1 MEPSIFRYILRHS
14 LRGQVYLLILT
25 GISLPLV
32 YATLEI
38 PKRIVNQAL
47 TADYEIQSI
56 FGVRFDQ
63 IEFLLT
69 LCFTYLGL
77 VILSGGLKYVIN
89 VYAGILGER
98 TLRRLRFELY
108 SRVLRFPL
116 PHFKRV
122 SQGEIIPMITAETEP
137 LGGFVGES
145 FMTPAVMGGTL
156 ATYLIFIMVQDWV
169 LGLAAI
175 ATYPLQMWLIPKLQK
190 RVNELARERVRT
202 VRSLADRIGETVSGV
217 TEIHAHDRTRL
228 ERADFSERLGTI
240 FTIRFDIYKRK
251 FFIKFLNNFLASVTP
266 FFFYSVGGW
275 FVIEGEISLGALVAV
290 LAAYKD
296 LSSPWKEILKYYQV
310 KEDIRVKY
318 EQVVEQF
325 QVPDMLDPEL
335 LDEEP
340 AEDRPLEGEIRLS
353 NVSLTEDGVVK
364 VIDNASVT
372 IPIAQHTAIVG
383 TGGSGKDYMG
393 LMLARLAFP
402 TGGNITF
409 ADMDATE
416 IPEAVLGR
424 RTAYAGASAFIFAGT
439 VRDNLF
445 YGLKHEPL
453 RAPDYDEH
461 ERQER
466 EKWLEQTE
474 LAGNLPLDVRADW
487 LDYEAAGASDRDEL
501 EAMGIEL
508 LGLVE
513 MEEDLYQLGL
523 ANRIDP
529 EALPNLADK
538 ILQARMALRERLHS
552 DEFKNLVEP
561 FDEGKFNL
569 NASVAENLVFGTSR
583 DPAFDTDSLAQHPY
597 TMQVLEHVGIRDMM
611 IETGCKVA
619 ETMVDLFAGLPS
631 GHEFFEQ
638 YAFVSAD
645 ELPEYQTLVSQVA
658 QGSIESISEEDRL
671 RLLGLTFK
679 LISGRHRLGLMT
691 EEFQKGIL
699 KAREIFKRDLP
710 EALRDEIQFFST
722 EEYNADATIQDN
734 ILFGK
739 LVYGQAL
746 AQAKVGQAIR
756 EVVETLDLRRDIM
769 AAGLNYHVGIAGA
782 RLSLVQRQKLALARC
797 LLKNPDLLIV
807 NEATGSFDA
816 AVEAR
821 IMDRMIERLKG
832 KGLVWVLGRVERA
845 MKFDRVI
852 VMEDGKVAEE
862 GRFDELSESGR
873 VLPRLLEHA

>member
-1 MEPSIFRYILRHS
+1 MEPSIYRYILRHS
-14 LRGQVYLLILT
+14 LRGQVYLLVLT

-47 TADYEIQSI
+47 TADYQIQSI

-77 VILSGGLKYVIN
+77 VLVTGGLKYVIN
-89 VYAGILGER
+89 VYAGVVGER

-156 ATYLIFIMVQDWV
+156 VTYLIFIMVQDWV

-175 ATYPLQMWLIPKLQK
+175 ATYPLQMWLIPKLQR
-190 RVNELARERVRT
+190 RVNELARQRVRT

-217 TEIHAHDRTRL
+217 AEIHVNDRSRL

-240 FTIRFDIYKRK
+240 FNIRFDIYKRK
-251 FFIKFLNNFLASVTP
+251 FFIKFLNNFLASITP

-296 LSSPWKEILKYYQV
+296 LSSPWKEILHYYQV

-325 QVPDMLDPEL
+325 QLPDMLDPKL

-364 VIDNASVT
+364 VIDNATVT
-372 IPIAQHTAIVG
+372 IPIDQHTAIVG
-383 TGGSGKDYMG
+383 SGSSGKDYLG
-393 LMLARLAFP
+393 LLLARLAFP

-409 ADMDATE
+409 AGMDASE

-424 RTAYAGASAFIFAGT
+424 RTAYAGANAFVFAGT

-445 YGLKHEPL
+445 YGLKHAPL
-453 RAPDYDEH
+453 RGPDYDED
-461 ERQER
+461 ERRER

-474 LAGNLPLDVRADW
+474 MAGNLPLDVRADW
-487 LDYEAAGASDRDEL
+487 LDYKAAGASDRDEL

-529 EALPNLADK
+529 EVHPELADK

-561 FDEGKFNL
+561 FDQTKFNL

-597 TMQVLEHVGIRDMM
+597 TMQVLERAGVRDMM
-611 IETGCKVA
+611 IETGCKIA

-638 YAFVSAD
+638 YAFIGAD
-645 ELPEYQTLVSQVA
+645 VLPEYQTLVSQVA
-658 QGSIESISEEDRL
+658 QGGIASISEDDRL

-679 LISGRHRLGLMT
+679 LVSGRHRLGLTT
-691 EEFQKGIL
+691 EEFQNGVL

-710 EALRDEIQFFST
+710 EELHDQIQFFST
-722 EEYNADATIQDN
+722 EEYNADASIQDN

-739 LVYGQAL
+739 LVYGQAQ

-756 EVVETLDLRRDIM
+756 EVVEKLNLRRDIM
-769 AAGLNYHVGIAGA
+769 ATGLNYHVGIAGA

-797 LLKNPDLLIV
+797 LLKNPDILIV

-832 KGLVWVLGRVERA
+832 KGLIWVLGRIDRA
-845 MKFDRVI
+845 VKFDRVI
-852 VMEDGKVAEE
+852 VMEDGEVAEE
-862 GRFDELSESGR
+862 GRFDELSESGH